1 MAELITEDLQKLREQ
16 MTELKGRLQEHNQR
30 ILEARSSR
38 DSANGEIK
46 RLSAELR
53 SLREQYQ
60 QVKQKYLEVLN
71 RKKELYEALTKKKEE
86 RRRVIEELRDTR
98 ELTRRLLNEYRALQS
113 FLGAKRYDEEELRAK
128 LEQLEWQYQTTTL
141 PPEVEKIVVNR
152 IRSLESIYVNV
163 KHLNELKSKIEELR
177 NKAQTLR
184 ETAAKLSEELK
195 NMVNEYLK
203 VKSEV
208 AELRTRR
215 DELREKMKEIYDR
228 REKIREIANQHHQEL
243 IRLLAEEKMLREEL
257 ERIAILLKAKEL
269 SRHIEE
275 RRRLLYDK
283 AMEALAKYQR
293 GEPIT
298 LDEFKVLVEFNL
310 IQPGKSSPGS

>member
-1 MAELITEDLQKLREQ
+1 MV
-16 MTELKGRLQEHNQR
+16 ELKRRLQEINQR
-30 ILEARSSR
+30 VLEARSSR

-53 SLREQYQ
+53 ALRDQYQ
-60 QVKQKYLEVLN
+60 QVKQQYLDLLN
-71 RKKELYEALTKKKEE
+71 RKKEIYEALAKKREE
-86 RRRVIEELRDTR
+86 RRRVAEELRSTR
-98 ELTRRLLNEYRALQS
+98 ELIKRLLNEYRALQN

-128 LEQLEWQYQTTTL
+128 LEQLEWQYQTMTL
-141 PPEVEKIVVNR
+141 PPEVEKVVINR

-177 NKAQTLR
+177 NKVQVLR
-184 ETAAKLSEELK
+184 ETVAKLSEELK
-195 NMVNEYLK
+195 SMVDNYLRI
-203 VKSEV
+203 KSEV
-208 AELRTRR
+208 AELRAKR
-215 DELREKMKEIYDR
+215 DELRSRMKEIYDQ
-228 REKIREIANQHHQEL
+228 REKIREVANQHHQEL
-243 IRLLAEEKMLREEL
+243 VQLLAEERALREEL
-257 ERIAILLKAKEL
+257 ERVAILLKAKEL

-310 IQPGKSSPGS
+310 IQPGKSSSES